1 MLCSFDVAPGK
12 INTMTHEMVAT
23 KEVEYILLTGHLVM
37 SMGSHSSGAME
48 GGSKHVLLN
57 KGILIERSVIHLQHH
72 SYQ

>member
-12 INTMTHEMVAT
+12 INTMAHEMIAT

-37 SMGSHSSGAME
+37 SSGSHSSGAME

-57 KGILIERSVIHLQHH
+57 NGILIQMSVVHLQHH